1 MKQRGIFSITTLV
14 LLALQKKPLT
24 KTRLMQEV
32 MLSYN
37 RIGYYCDFLMARG
50 LIEYDQE
57 KRSYAIKPRGAEVAR
72 LSEELAGYLSPL
84 DRMIKK
90 YTSYAPS
97 PYQYYPDHSINSN
110 NDEGKPSMHHVL

>member
-1 MKQRGIFSITTLV
+1 MKQRGTFSITTLI

-37 RIGYYCDFLMARG
+37 RIGYYCDFLMRQG
-50 LIEYDQE
+50 LIEHDQAN
-57 KRSYAIKPRGAEVAR
+57 RSYAITSRGAEVVR
-72 LSEELAGYLSPL
+72 LAEELAGYLRPL
-84 DRMIKK
+84 DQMIKK

-97 PYQYYPDHSINSN
+97 PYQYYPDRSINSN
-110 NDEGKPSMHHVL
+110 NDEGKPALHQVP